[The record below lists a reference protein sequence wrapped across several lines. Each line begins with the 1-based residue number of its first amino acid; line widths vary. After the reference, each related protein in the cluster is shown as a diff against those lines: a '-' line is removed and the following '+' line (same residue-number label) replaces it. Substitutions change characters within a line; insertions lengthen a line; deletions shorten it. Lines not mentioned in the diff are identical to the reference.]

1 MESKKSSNVSSD
13 QTSALSGIKLHGKNY
28 VEKSSQPLLILKL
41 NSSRKLDISGDKNT
55 VKEIGKHMALVQQ
68 FESLLLSSYSQGVK
82 DFSILQEEL
91 AADKPVASVAEALYM
106 CKLPRTQFRMISE
119 KKKLLTVVR
128 SSLGAVME
136 AEGYGR
142 GKKNAGEGKGKLSFN
157 IFGQNLVQQPF
168 KRKENGG

>member
-1 MESKKSSNVSSD
+1 MLNHKHVSSD
-13 QTSALSGIKLHGKNY
+13 QTRALGGIKLHGKNF
-28 VEKSSQPLLILKL
+28 VKKSLLILKL
-41 NSSRKLDISGDKNT
+41 KSNRKLDISGDRNT
-55 VKEIGKHMALVQQ
+55 VKEIGKHMALIQQ
-68 FESLLLSSYSQGVK
+68 FESLLLSSYLQGVK

-91 AADKPVASVAEALYM
+91 ASDKPVASAAEALYM
-106 CKLPRTQFRMISE
+106 CKLPRTQFKIISK

-142 GKKNAGEGKGKLSFN
+142 GKKNAGEGKGKLSLN
-157 IFGQNLVQQPF
+157 IFGQNLVQQPL